1 MIKTN
6 VTCFSANDGT
16 IALNVSGGS
25 APYTYNWS
33 SGQKT
38 SNLSGVGPGIYS
50 VTIVDANNCSVRETV
65 SIIQP
70 SAPLR
75 MSFTVKNTVCKT
87 SSDGM
92 ITPAIN
98 GGVSPYTILLN
109 GRSQTSNVLTGL
121 AAGSY
126 EITVKDAYGCMF
138 VANAQVLAGVCPPV
152 AIDDTF
158 KIYEGS
164 FATGS
169 TALNDFDRENE
180 KLTFSLSAQPKGG
193 TIIFNSDGS
202 FNYNPKPGF
211 LGTETLPYKICN
223 ISGVCS
229 TASLIIRVVPF
240 STVNLTPVISN
251 VREGKKVTVTAR
263 LEKVFPDD
271 VIIKIGYTGS
281 AIKDRDYVLLDQFIQ
296 IMIPKGQ
303 LTTTQ
308 KITIAALT
316 DDINEG
322 DESITIQILSTSDP
336 EVKIGTGAVVTIG
349 DVYPPD
355 PIMIENSEA
364 PKNPDISTDPLF
376 SPNNDGS
383 GNDVFNIV
391 NIVSFPDNE
400 VVIFNRWG
408 NEVFRVKGYNESDRV
423 FKGYANTGLL
433 SNFNTPLVDGVY
445 YYLVTTRRTLNGNPV
460 TALNKG
466 YLILKR

>member
-1 MIKTN
+1 
-6 VTCFSANDGT
+6 
-16 IALNVSGGS
+16 VS
-25 APYTYNWS
+25 
-33 SGQKT
+33 
-38 SNLSGVGPGIYS
+38 
-50 VTIVDANNCSVRETV
+50 VDD
-65 SIIQP
+65 I
-70 SAPLR
+70 
-75 MSFTVKNTVCKT
+75 
-87 SSDGM
+87 
-92 ITPAIN
+92 
-98 GGVSPYTILLN
+98 
-109 GRSQTSNVLTGL
+109 
-121 AAGSY
+121 
-126 EITVKDAYGCMF
+126 
-138 VANAQVLAGVCPPV
+138 
-152 AIDDTF
+152 F

-180 KLTFSLSAQPKGG
+180 QLTFNVSAPAKNG
-193 TIIFNSDGS
+193 TLVFNSDGS
-202 FNYNPKPGF
+202 FTYNPNPGF
-211 LGTETLPYKICN
+211 LGTETVPYQVCN
-223 ISGVCS
+223 ISGICS
-229 TASLIIRVVPF
+229 SANLIIRVVPF
-240 STVNLTPVISN
+240 STVNLTPIISN

-271 VIIKIGYTGS
+271 VVIKIGYSGS

-308 KITIAALT
+308 KITVAALT
-316 DDINEG
+316 DDLQEG
-322 DESITIQILSTSDP
+322 DESIIIQILSTSDP
-336 EVKIGTGAVVTIG
+336 EVKIGIAAVVTIG

-355 PIMIENSEA
+355 PVEIENSEA

-376 SPNNDGS
+376 SPNNDGA

-408 NEVFRVKGYNESDRV
+408 NEVFRMKGYNESDRV

-433 SNFNTPLVDGVY
+433 SNSNTPLVDGVY
-445 YYLVTTRRTLNGNPV
+445 FYLITTRRTNNGIPV